1 MALVADETLAI
12 FYDRNTRDFAEII
25 MSVAKD
31 LHILVADRLM
41 TPAAQ
46 TRLSDSTL
54 IAAEDQDAI
63 DGARGVMIAL
73 SSAEGARPYKL
84 RLLSRAMD
92 ESRCVGVLPDAVPSL
107 LSCGVDIDYNKVE
120 QRCNELALAL
130 LAGDRAEVITHHPRN
145 GNAKSTLLLH
155 IGKFER
161 PPITSTGI
169 IERGAWGNLPG
180 GETFIAPLEGE
191 AKGTFVLNGAFS
203 GHIVDPENPLL
214 LTFDAG
220 FLVGIDGPADVRAAL
235 LRLLQWEPEKNASS
249 RLQLA
254 ELGIGVNEGLF
265 ELTGNALFDEKVS
278 GTLHIAVGEN
288 HMYGGT
294 LRSFLHEDFI
304 ARKPTLRID
313 GKFILREGNYVLNPS
328 DWRESYASLPSR
340 GKHLSDAQE
349 VGRSDLHGH
358 EGADGNF
365 RVRRHVGANRKCV
378 YTLGDEVVSPLL
390 WKLYRLIP
398 DPPESVKISALRNR
412 WNHSYGAAD
421 PATIRGMV
429 ALLETHHVVEC
440 FAPEDYAI

>member
-1 MALVADETLAI
+1 MALEDDETLAI
-12 FYDRNTRDFAEII
+12 FYDQTTRDFARII
-25 MSVAKD
+25 IAAARDLNIVVAE
-31 LHILVADRLM
+31 RLL
-41 TPAAQ
+41 TPADQ
-46 TRLSDSTL
+46 IRLSDSTL
-54 IAAEDQDAI
+54 IAAEDQEAI

-73 SSAEGARPYKL
+73 SSSDGARSYRF

-92 ESRCVGVLPDAVPSL
+92 ESRCVGVLPDAVPRL
-107 LSCGVDIDYNKVE
+107 LSYGVDIDYNKVE

-130 LAGDRAEVITHHPRN
+130 LAGDHTEVITHHPRN
-145 GNAKSTLLLH
+145 GSMESTLSLH
-155 IGKFER
+155 LGSFER

-180 GETFIAPLEGE
+180 GETFIAPLEGR

-203 GHIVDPENPLL
+203 GHVVDPDNPLL
-214 LTFDAG
+214 LTFDKG
-220 FLVGIDGPADVRAAL
+220 FLVGVDGPEDVRSPL
-235 LRLLQWEPEKNASS
+235 LHLLQWEPEKNSNS

-265 ELTGNALFDEKVS
+265 ELTGNALFDEKMS

-288 HMYGGT
+288 AMYGGT

-313 GKFILREGNYVLNPS
+313 GNLILRAGNYVLNPA

-340 GKHLSDAQE
+340 GGHLLDAQE

-358 EGADGNF
+358 EGADGHF
-365 RVRRHVGANRKCV
+365 RVRREVGANRKCV
-378 YTLGDEVVSPLL
+378 YTLGDENVSPLL

-398 DPPESVKISALRNR
+398 DPPESIKISALRNR
-412 WNHSYGAAD
+412 WINRMVRL
-421 PATIRGMV
+421 IRRRSG
-429 ALLETHHVVEC
+429 EW
-440 FAPEDYAI
+440 